1 MAEKEERRMRRLLQP
16 GIILCVSLVL
26 LNACSLGKT
35 TVGTTTAQFTK
46 TPCPFTVSSSLA
58 VGKDVICGT
67 ITVPE
72 DHAHPNGRMLHLAVA
87 DFKPSG
93 LGVTTDPVIYLS
105 GGPGGRAVG
114 DFGPFITAANRS
126 VFFGNRELI
135 LFDQRGTGYSQPSL
149 ACTEVN
155 QLQFTNLDKNVA
167 VADAIKIQNAAFQ
180 TCHDRLVNN
189 GVNLAEYTSYNDAGD
204 VHDVMLALGLKQ
216 ANLYGVSYGTRLA
229 LQVMRDFPDR
239 VRSVILDATFP
250 PQVESFTSFP
260 TSFARVFATLFAGCT
275 ASATCATQHA
285 DLENRFYALV
295 QTMNTTPITF
305 PTTDPNTNKGYTV
318 LFKGDDLA
326 NLLFQAFYVSPFI
339 KDIPKVI
346 DDVSQGNYGELSNW
360 YGVFNFDTSVSWGM
374 YESVEC
380 SEDAPFVTPQGI
392 ATAEQ
397 AVSPILRANSTQA
410 QDGQLAACQ
419 NWHVPAVNATEK
431 TAVTS
436 AIPTLILEGEYDPIT
451 PPTNGDLAA
460 QTLSHSFVLRFP
472 GLGHGV
478 YFSFLPC
485 PLSILPAFLSHPAQ
499 KPDATCIATMG
510 EPNFN

>member
-1 MAEKEERRMRRLLQP
+1 MRRLLQP
-16 GIILCVSLVL
+16 GIILCVCLAL
-26 LNACSLGKT
+26 LNACSLGKSSP
-35 TVGTTTAQFTK
+35 TTTSAQFSKNT
-46 TPCPFTVSSSLA
+46 CPFTVSASLA

-87 DFKPSG
+87 DFKPAGQGSAA
-93 LGVTTDPVIYLS
+93 DPVIYLS

-114 DFGPFITAANRS
+114 DFGPFITMANRA
-126 VFFGNRELI
+126 VLFGNRELI
-135 LFDQRGTGYSQPSL
+135 LFDQRGTGYSQPAL
-149 ACTEVN
+149 ACTEVD
-155 QLQFTNLDKNVA
+155 QLQYTNLDKNVA
-167 VADAIKIQNAAFQ
+167 VADAITLQNAAFQ
-180 TCHDRLVNN
+180 ACHDRLVKN

-204 VHDVMLALGLKQ
+204 VHDVIFALGLKQ

-229 LQVMRDFPDR
+229 LEVMRDFPDR
-239 VRSVILDATFP
+239 IRSVVLDSTFP
-250 PQVESFTSFP
+250 PQVKSFTSFP
-260 TSFARVFATLFAGCT
+260 TSFARVFATLFAGCA

-295 QTMNTTPITF
+295 QTMNATPITF
-305 PTTDPNTNKGYTV
+305 QTTDPNTNKSYTV

-326 NLLFQAFYVSPFI
+326 NLLFQAFYVSRFI

-346 DDVSQGNYGELSNW
+346 DDVSQGNYAGLSTW
-360 YGVFNFDTSVSWGM
+360 YGIFNFDNSVSWGM

-380 SEDAPFVTPQGI
+380 SEDAPFVTLQAI

-397 AVSPILRANSTQA
+397 AISPALRANSTQA

-419 NWHVPAVNATEK
+419 NWSVPAVNATEK

-436 AIPTLILEGEYDPIT
+436 AIPTLILAGEYDPIT
-451 PPTNGDLAA
+451 PPANGDLAA

-485 PLSILPAFLSHPAQ
+485 PLSILPAFFNQPAH

-510 EPNFN
+510 EPNFT